1 MKKTL
6 ISVLVLLATTA
17 VASPVVASPREFP
30 IDSVHTNQGQARLKS
45 THFLAVQHPKQQ
57 PQDGAHLSSVRQN
70 VRQSQPLTVTANITA
85 TTNMTATAPL
95 TQTLLNPAAAA
106 IAAEITGTLSLTE
119 TVDGL
124 ANEAVDELNPLD
136 DPALDALYTDILSGT
151 IIANRTS
158 VPVRFFVEGRT
169 YEVAPLRAIGL
180 ELLRNTAVL
189 NLFNCDAA
197 KSDADVGCFWDPYL
211 LTRDNFYEV
220 VIGQQLGQDVLLS
233 LRSAGAPPTHQIWI
247 QNRTGERQTVIV
259 NNELHEIAP
268 AAVSEFSVQPD
279 GTLLIQLRT
288 CIRAGERA
296 VCEWTPQ
303 GAETGFYYGLYR
315 TETPG
320 PNNTLIEALTLQAI
334 IGPSGETIQTPPQAF
349 CRLRVPTL
357 NVRSGPGLEFPIIA
371 KIRGTETEP
380 GSVVV
385 VAFDATK
392 TWMQVTERVA
402 RDGWVTANPEFILCD
417 EGVANL
423 PVVGQLAAAA
433 TPVITTNG
441 ASTAAEI
448 SSTPPAATAP
458 PAPATDTAATQ
469 PSAPVPPSATEAIPE
484 EQTTPTPEPAAV
496 PDGLARIIVNNGF
509 DQKIR
514 FTLDQ
519 QYRPE
524 RDNLS
529 GEWDLEPG
537 DSVTILVYPGTIA
550 FSVSTAWRGLSGNA
564 ELVLAEKE
572 ERALWLYFVP
582 DPLEP
587 DRWNLQ
593 Y

>member
-17 VASPVVASPREFP
+17 VASPVVASSGEFP
-30 IDSVHTNQGQARLKS
+30 ADLVRTNQGQARLES
-45 THFLAVQHPKQQ
+45 TYFSAAQQ
-57 PQDGAHLSSVRQN
+57 SLDVAHLSLVRK
-70 VRQSQPLTVTANITA
+70 SQPLTMTANLTGTA
-85 TTNMTATAPL
+85 DLTATAPP
-95 TQTLLNPAAAA
+95 TQTLLPPAAAA
-106 IAAEITGTLSLTE
+106 LTGAITGTLSPTA
-119 TVDGL
+119 TVDSL
-124 ANEAVDELNPLD
+124 ANEGVDETNPLD
-136 DPALDALYTDILSGT
+136 DPALDALYAGILSGT

-158 VPVRFFVEGRT
+158 VPIRFFVEGRT

-180 ELLRNTAVL
+180 ELLRSTAVL
-189 NLFNCDAA
+189 NLFNCDATRNN
-197 KSDADVGCFWDPYL
+197 ADVGCFWDPYL

-220 VIGQQLGQDVLLS
+220 IIGQQLGQDILLS
-233 LRSAGAPPTHQIWI
+233 LRSAGAPPTNQIWI
-247 QNRTGERQTVIV
+247 QNRTGERQTVII
-259 NNELHEIAP
+259 NDELYEIPP

-279 GTLLIQLRT
+279 GTLLVQLRT
-288 CIRAGERA
+288 CIRAEERA

-303 GAETGFYYGLYR
+303 GVEMGFYYGLSR

-334 IGPSGETIQTPPQAF
+334 VGTDGETIQALPQAF

-385 VAFDATK
+385 VAFDASK

-417 EGVANL
+417 EKVADL
-423 PVVGQLAAAA
+423 PVVGQPVAA
-433 TPVITTNG
+433 TSPATN
-441 ASTAAEI
+441 AATMTAEI
-448 SSTPPAATAP
+448 SSAPTVAATPPAPTTDAAAP
-458 PAPATDTAATQ
+458 Q
-469 PSAPVPPSATEAIPE
+469 PSAPAPESATEAAPE
-484 EQTTPTPEPAAV
+484 EPFTPMPEPAAV
-496 PDGLARIIVNNGF
+496 PDGLARIIVHNSF
-509 DQKIR
+509 DQKMR

-537 DSVTILVYPGTIA
+537 ESVTILVYPGTIA
-550 FSVSTAWRGLSGNA
+550 FSASTAWRGLSGNA
-564 ELVLAEKE
+564 ELVLTEKE
-572 ERALWLYFVP
+572 ERALWLHFIP

>member
-1 MKKTL
+1 MKNAL

-17 VASPVVASPREFP
+17 VASPVVASPEEIS
-30 IDSVHTNQGQARLKS
+30 IDSARTNRSEAHPE
-45 THFLAVQHPKQQ
+45 TAYFLAVHPPKEATERA
-57 PQDGAHLSSVRQN
+57 PIRQN
-70 VRQSQPLTVTANITA
+70 QPLTITADLTETASVTVTAPLPQTLLPSAATAAPTATITA
-85 TTNMTATAPL
+85 TLSPTATVD
-95 TQTLLNPAAAA
+95 
-106 IAAEITGTLSLTE
+106 SLT
-119 TVDGL
+119 
-124 ANEAVDELNPLD
+124 NEAADETNALD
-136 DPALDALYTDILSGT
+136 DPALDALYADILSGT

-158 VPVRFFVEGRT
+158 VPIRFFVEGRT

-180 ELLRNTAVL
+180 ELLRSTAVL
-189 NLFNCDAA
+189 NLFNCDAN

-220 VIGQQLGQDVLLS
+220 VIGQQLGQDILLS
-233 LRSAGAPPTHQIWI
+233 LRSAGAPPTNQIWI

-279 GTLLIQLRT
+279 GTLLVQLRT
-288 CIRAGERA
+288 CIRAGERV

-303 GAETGFYYGLYR
+303 AVEAGFYYGLSR

-320 PNNTLIEALTLQAI
+320 PNDTLIEALALQAI
-334 IGPSGETIQTPPQAF
+334 IGANGETIQAPPQAF

-402 RDGWVTANPEFILCD
+402 RNGWVTANPEFILCD
-417 EGVANL
+417 EGVAEL
-423 PVVGQLAAAA
+423 PVVGEPVAGAPA
-433 TPVITTNG
+433 TNQTT
-441 ASTAAEI
+441 TAAEI
-448 SSTPPAATAP
+448 SSAPTAAAAP
-458 PAPATDTAATQ
+458 PAPTTDAAAPQ
-469 PSAPVPPSATEAIPE
+469 PSTPAPESATEALPE
-484 EQTTPTPEPAAV
+484 TPQEQPTPTPEPAAV
-496 PDGLARIIVNNGF
+496 PDGLARIIVYNGF
-509 DQKIR
+509 DQKMR

-537 DSVTILVYPGTIA
+537 ESVTILVYPGTIA
-550 FSVSTAWRGLSGNA
+550 FSASTAWRGLSGNA

-572 ERALWLYFVP
+572 ERALWLHFVP

>member
-17 VASPVVASPREFP
+17 VASPVVASSGEFP
-30 IDSVHTNQGQARLKS
+30 ADLVRTNQGQVRLES
-45 THFLAVQHPKQQ
+45 TYFSAAQQ
-57 PQDGAHLSSVRQN
+57 SLDVAHLSL
-70 VRQSQPLTVTANITA
+70 VRQSQPLTMTANLTGTA
-85 TTNMTATAPL
+85 DLTATAPP
-95 TQTLLNPAAAA
+95 TQTLLPPAAAA
-106 IAAEITGTLSLTE
+106 LTGAITGTLSPTA
-119 TVDGL
+119 TVDSL
-124 ANEAVDELNPLD
+124 ANEGVDETNPLD
-136 DPALDALYTDILSGT
+136 DPALDALYAGILSGT

-158 VPVRFFVEGRT
+158 VPIRFFVEGRT

-180 ELLRNTAVL
+180 ELLRSTAVL
-189 NLFNCDAA
+189 NLFNCDATRNN
-197 KSDADVGCFWDPYL
+197 ADVGCFWDPYL

-220 VIGQQLGQDVLLS
+220 IIGQQLGQDILLS
-233 LRSAGAPPTHQIWI
+233 LRSAGAPPTNQIWI
-247 QNRTGERQTVIV
+247 QNRTGERQTVII
-259 NNELHEIAP
+259 NDELYEIPP

-279 GTLLIQLRT
+279 GTLLVQLRT
-288 CIRAGERA
+288 CIRTEERA

-303 GAETGFYYGLYR
+303 GVEMGFYYGLSR

-334 IGPSGETIQTPPQAF
+334 VGTDDETIQAPPQAF

-385 VAFDATK
+385 VAFDASK

-417 EGVANL
+417 EKVADL
-423 PVVGQLAAAA
+423 PVVGQPVAA
-433 TPVITTNG
+433 TSLATN
-441 ASTAAEI
+441 AATMTAEI
-448 SSTPPAATAP
+448 SSAPTVAATPPAPTTDAAAP
-458 PAPATDTAATQ
+458 Q
-469 PSAPVPPSATEAIPE
+469 PSAPAPESATEAAPEAPE
-484 EQTTPTPEPAAV
+484 EQFTPTPEPAAV
-496 PDGLARIIVNNGF
+496 PDGLARIIVHNSF
-509 DQKIR
+509 DQKMR

-537 DSVTILVYPGTIA
+537 ESVTILVYPGTIA
-550 FSVSTAWRGLSGNA
+550 FSASTAWRGLSGNA
-564 ELVLAEKE
+564 ELVLTEKE
-572 ERALWLYFVP
+572 ERALWLHFIP

>member
-6 ISVLVLLATTA
+6 ISVLVLLAATA
-17 VASPVVASPREFP
+17 AASPVVASSADSPSDSARPEQSHARLA
-30 IDSVHTNQGQARLKS
+30 SVHPSL
-45 THFLAVQHPKQQ
+45 LAGETVAVFAPF
-57 PQDGAHLSSVRQN
+57 
-70 VRQSQPLTVTANITA
+70 RQSQPLTVTTYLTA
-85 TTNMTATAPL
+85 AERLTQTVLSSIVPTATA
-95 TQTLLNPAAAA
+95 
-106 IAAEITGTLSLTE
+106 EITSTLFLTMSADSLTGE
-119 TVDGL
+119 AL
-124 ANEAVDELNPLD
+124 EAVNPLD
-136 DPALDALYTDILSGT
+136 DPALDALYTDVLSGT
-151 IIANRTS
+151 IIANRTGA
-158 VPVRFFVEGRT
+158 PVRFFVEGRT
-169 YEVAPLRAIGL
+169 YEVAPLRAVGL
-180 ELLRNTAVL
+180 ELARSTAVL
-189 NLFNCDAA
+189 NLFNCEAT

-220 VIGQQLGQDVLLS
+220 VVGQQLGQDILLS
-233 LRSAGAPPTHQIWI
+233 LRSAGAPPTDQIWI

-268 AAVSEFSVQPD
+268 ASVSEFTVQPD
-279 GTLLIQLRT
+279 GTLLVQLRT
-288 CIRAGERA
+288 CIRAGERT

-303 GAETGFYYGLYR
+303 GVEAGFYYGLTR

-320 PNNTLIEALTLQAI
+320 PNNSLIEALTLEAV
-334 IGPSGETIQTPPQAF
+334 IGPSGETVKAPPQAF

-417 EGVANL
+417 GGVADL
-423 PVVGQLAAAA
+423 PIIGQPIADA
-433 TPVITTNG
+433 TPESG
-441 ASTAAEI
+441 APGSTAEV
-448 SSTPPAATAP
+448 SPPATVAALAPTPTPVSVPASPPTAP
-458 PAPATDTAATQ
+458 APAPATEAA
-469 PSAPVPPSATEAIPE
+469 PE
-484 EQTTPTPEPAAV
+484 ESQEQITPTPEVAAV
-496 PDGLARIIVNNGF
+496 PDGLARIVVNNGF

-550 FSVSTAWRGLSGNA
+550 FSASTAWRGLSGNA

-572 ERALWLYFVP
+572 ERVLWLYFVP
-582 DPLEP
+582 DPVEK

>member
-1 MKKTL
+1 MKKAL
-6 ISVLVLLATTA
+6 ISVLVLLAATA
-17 VASPVVASPREFP
+17 SVSRVVASSADSPSDSARPQQSRARLE
-30 IDSVHTNQGQARLKS
+30 SVHSSLLQGETVAIFS
-45 THFLAVQHPKQQ
+45 PF
-57 PQDGAHLSSVRQN
+57 
-70 VRQSQPLTVTANITA
+70 RQSQSLTVTTNLTA
-85 TTNMTATAPL
+85 TERLP
-95 TQTLLNPAAAA
+95 QTLLGSVIPTVT
-106 IAAEITGTLSLTE
+106 AEITSTLLLTMSADSLA
-119 TVDGL
+119 G
-124 ANEAVDELNPLD
+124 EASEVINPLD
-136 DPALDALYTDILSGT
+136 DPALDALYTDVLSGT
-151 IIANRTS
+151 IIANRTNA
-158 VPVRFFVEGRT
+158 PIRFFVEGRT
-169 YEVAPLRAIGL
+169 HEVAPLRAIGL
-180 ELLRNTAVL
+180 ELPRSTAVL
-189 NLFNCDAA
+189 NLFNCEAT
-197 KSDADVGCFWDPYL
+197 KSDVDVGCFWDPYL

-220 VIGQQLGQDVLLS
+220 VIGQQLGQDILLS
-233 LRSAGAPPTHQIWI
+233 LRSAGAPPTNQIWI

-268 AAVSEFSVQPD
+268 ASVREFTVQPD
-279 GTLLIQLRT
+279 ETLLVQLRT
-288 CIRAGERA
+288 CIRAGERS

-303 GAETGFYYGLYR
+303 GVEAGFYYGLTR

-320 PNNTLIEALTLQAI
+320 PNNSLIEALTLEAV
-334 IGPSGETIQTPPQAF
+334 IGPSGETVKAPPQAF

-371 KIRGTETEP
+371 KIRSTETEP

-417 EGVANL
+417 GGVADL
-423 PVVGQLAAAA
+423 PVIGQPIADA
-433 TPVITTNG
+433 TPRSGETG
-441 ASTAAEI
+441 STAEVSPSATVALAP
-448 SSTPPAATAP
+448 TPAPASVPAPQPAAPA
-458 PAPATDTAATQ
+458 PAPATEAA
-469 PSAPVPPSATEAIPE
+469 PE
-484 EQTTPTPEPAAV
+484 ESEEQITPTPEVAAV
-496 PDGLARIIVNNGF
+496 PDGLARIVVNNGF

-550 FSVSTAWRGLSGNA
+550 FSASTAWRGLSGNA
-564 ELVLAEKE
+564 ELVLQEKE

-582 DPLEP
+582 DPVEK

>member
-1 MKKTL
+1 MKKAL

-17 VASPVVASPREFP
+17 AASPVVASSANSPSDSARSEQSRARLA
-30 IDSVHTNQGQARLKS
+30 SVHPSLLQGE
-45 THFLAVQHPKQQ
+45 TVAVFAPF
-57 PQDGAHLSSVRQN
+57 
-70 VRQSQPLTVTANITA
+70 RQSQPLTVTTPLTATERLPQTLLSSIIPTATAEITA
-85 TTNMTATAPL
+85 TLLL
-95 TQTLLNPAAAA
+95 TMSAD
-106 IAAEITGTLSLTE
+106 SLTGE
-119 TVDGL
+119 AL
-124 ANEAVDELNPLD
+124 EAVNPLD
-136 DPALDALYTDILSGT
+136 DPALDALYTDVLSGT
-151 IIANRTS
+151 IIANRTDA
-158 VPVRFFVEGRT
+158 PVRFFVEGRT

-180 ELLRNTAVL
+180 ELARSTAVL
-189 NLFNCDAA
+189 NLFNCEAT

-220 VIGQQLGQDVLLS
+220 VVGQQLGQDILLS
-233 LRSAGAPPTHQIWI
+233 LRSAGAPPTNQIWI
-247 QNRTGERQTVIV
+247 QNRTGERQAVIV

-268 AAVSEFSVQPD
+268 ASVSEFTVQPD
-279 GTLLIQLRT
+279 GTLLVQLRT
-288 CIRAGERA
+288 CIRAGERT

-303 GAETGFYYGLYR
+303 GVEAGFYYGLTR

-320 PNNTLIEALTLQAI
+320 PNNSLIEALALEAV
-334 IGPSGETIQTPPQAF
+334 IGPSGETVKAPPQAF

-417 EGVANL
+417 GGVADL
-423 PVVGQLAAAA
+423 PVIGQPIANA
-433 TPVITTNG
+433 TPESSG
-441 ASTAAEI
+441 AGSPAEASPTATVALAPTPT
-448 SSTPPAATAP
+448 SVPASPPAAPA
-458 PAPATDTAATQ
+458 PAPATEAA
-469 PSAPVPPSATEAIPE
+469 PE
-484 EQTTPTPEPAAV
+484 ESQEQITPTPEAAAV
-496 PDGLARIIVNNGF
+496 PDGLARIVVNNGF

-550 FSVSTAWRGLSGNA
+550 FSASTAWRGLSGNA

-572 ERALWLYFVP
+572 ERVLWLYFVP
-582 DPLEP
+582 DPVEK

>member
-17 VASPVVASPREFP
+17 VASPVVASSGEFP
-30 IDSVHTNQGQARLKS
+30 ADLVRTNQGQARLES
-45 THFLAVQHPKQQ
+45 TYFSAAQQ
-57 PQDGAHLSSVRQN
+57 SLDVAHLSL
-70 VRQSQPLTVTANITA
+70 VRQSQPLTMTANLTGTA
-85 TTNMTATAPL
+85 DLTATAPP
-95 TQTLLNPAAAA
+95 TQTLLPPAAAA
-106 IAAEITGTLSLTE
+106 LTGAITGTLSPTA
-119 TVDGL
+119 TVDSL
-124 ANEAVDELNPLD
+124 ANEGVDETNPLD
-136 DPALDALYTDILSGT
+136 DPALDALYAGILSGT

-158 VPVRFFVEGRT
+158 VPIRFFVEGRT

-180 ELLRNTAVL
+180 ELLRSTAVL
-189 NLFNCDAA
+189 NLFNCDATRNN
-197 KSDADVGCFWDPYL
+197 ADVGCFWDPYL

-220 VIGQQLGQDVLLS
+220 IIGQQLGQDILLS
-233 LRSAGAPPTHQIWI
+233 LRSAGAPPTNQIWI
-247 QNRTGERQTVIV
+247 QNRTGERQTVII
-259 NNELHEIAP
+259 NDELYEIPP

-279 GTLLIQLRT
+279 GTLLVQLRT

-303 GAETGFYYGLYR
+303 GVEMGFYYGLSR

-334 IGPSGETIQTPPQAF
+334 VGTDGETIQAPPQAF

-385 VAFDATK
+385 VAFDASK

-417 EGVANL
+417 EKVADL
-423 PVVGQLAAAA
+423 PVVGQPVAA
-433 TPVITTNG
+433 TSPATN
-441 ASTAAEI
+441 AATMTAEI
-448 SSTPPAATAP
+448 SSAPTVAATPPAPTTDAAAP
-458 PAPATDTAATQ
+458 Q
-469 PSAPVPPSATEAIPE
+469 PSAPAPESATEAAPEAPE
-484 EQTTPTPEPAAV
+484 EQFTPTPEPAAV
-496 PDGLARIIVNNGF
+496 PDGLARIIVHNSF
-509 DQKIR
+509 DQKMR

-537 DSVTILVYPGTIA
+537 ESVTILVYPGTIA
-550 FSVSTAWRGLSGNA
+550 FSASTAWRGLSGNA
-564 ELVLAEKE
+564 ELVLTEKE
-572 ERALWLYFVP
+572 ERALWLHFIP